1 MGVNPYSDQYG
12 DGEGP
17 YKSVAQ
23 IWEEATQQGANY
35 RTLSAKHRY
44 NVVKNCSGVDF
55 IPDSELKKVKSVGQ
69 GSFASVDICRYKG
82 GLVAVKHLSPTANPE
97 SQEQLESF
105 AREASLLRVLHHRFI
120 VNYIGYGHDK
130 PDSTDSEVTAK
141 PTLSAYIVTENL
153 ECGTLRDCVLNQMVN
168 PSKSLYST
176 EQAVQWLSEI
186 AEALQYLHSLT
197 PAVVHRDLKL
207 ENILLRNSNGKE
219 EAVLSDFGLHTL
231 LSKSGA
237 HSPSPDTTIHTF
249 ATSQDS
255 QIGLQQGRN
264 HHLEEALSKT
274 MTASG
279 SHAEASRRA
288 GTAYLNMYKAHTF
301 DLTHKTGSFM
311 YMAPEVFKERKY
323 NEKVDVFSFGCVIYE
338 LLSRQLTSA
347 VVSQSGDANMAEMY
361 ANKVANGY
369 RRPIPSM
376 WPSALRTLIDT
387 CWAEQPEK
395 RPGMK
400 LVVRTLTDLSKR
412 PDELHKLSPRGS
424 SGMSRMG
431 SGLSGSKKGCCVV
444 M

>member
-1 MGVNPYSDQYG
+1 MGLNAYG
-12 DGEGP
+12 DQNAEGGP

-23 IWEEATQQGANY
+23 IWQEATEQGANY

-44 NVVKNCSGVDF
+44 NVVKTCSGDDF
-55 IPDSELKKVKSVGQ
+55 IPDSDLKKVKSIGQ
-69 GSFASVDICRYKG
+69 GSFASVDICEYKG
-82 GLVAVKHLSPTANPE
+82 GLVAVKHLTPTANPE

-105 AREASLLRVLHHRFI
+105 AREASLLRVLQHRHI

-130 PDSTDSEVTAK
+130 PGPTDTEVTAK

-153 ECGTLRDCVLNQMVN
+153 ECGTLRDRVLNQMVN

-176 EQAVQWLSEI
+176 EQALQWLTEI
-186 AEALQYLHSLT
+186 AEALLYMHSLT

-207 ENILLRNSNGKE
+207 DNILLRGSNGQE

-255 QIGLQQGRN
+255 EIGLQQGRA
-264 HHLEEALSKT
+264 HHLDQALSKT
-274 MTASG
+274 MTDSG
-279 SHAEASRRA
+279 SHMEASKRA
-288 GTAYLNMYKAHTF
+288 GTAYLNLHKGHTF
-301 DLTHKTGSFM
+301 DLTHKTGSYM
-311 YMAPEVFKERKY
+311 YMAPEVFKEQKY
-323 NEKVDVFSFGCVIYE
+323 NEKVDVFSFGVVVYE
-338 LLSRQLTSA
+338 LLSRQVTSA
-347 VVSQSGDANMAEMY
+347 VVSQSGDANMPELY

-376 WPSALRTLIDT
+376 WPSALRVLIET
-387 CWAEQPEK
+387 CWAGQPDK
-395 RPGMK
+395 RPSMK
-400 LVVRTLTDLSKR
+400 LVVRTLADLQKR
-412 PDELHKLSPRGS
+412 PDDLLKLNPKGGTSRSGGS
-424 SGMSRMG
+424 S
-431 SGLSGSKKGCCVV
+431 SGVNSGCSSCVV